1 MANARAA
8 KKAAKAKEAQ
18 TKTVEVKAAEAA
30 TEVMAEETQTVEAK
44 ETEVKTDAPVAEVKE
59 ADKTEVK
66 AEAKAEEVKPV
77 KKVGRPKK
85 TAVAA
90 KEAPK
95 AEKKAKEVKN
105 AAAKTEATGVNVVVE
120 FNGTQRKVDEIV
132 DKIKNE
138 WVAAGHRLSSIKSLD
153 VYIKP
158 EDYTAYYVINGKV
171 TGKVW
176 M

>member
-8 KKAAKAKEAQ
+8 KKAARAKEAQ
-18 TKTVEVKAAEAA
+18 TKAAEVKAAEAA
-30 TEVMAEETQTVEAK
+30 TEVKAEEPQTVEVK
-44 ETEVKTDAPVAEVKE
+44 EAEVKTEAPAAEPVAEVK
-59 ADKTEVK
+59 
-66 AEAKAEEVKPV
+66 AEAEEVKPV

-85 TAVAA
+85 TAVQ
-90 KEAPK
+90 EAPK
-95 AEKKAKEVKN
+95 AAKKAKEAKN
-105 AAAKTEATGVNVVVE
+105 EAAKAEAAGVNVVVE